1 MEKMMTKIRCKYLD
15 CLFLDERYC
24 SAAAIDLSLDTGCLT
39 YRPIDD
45 EESIGDWDDEE
56 IEAWDED
63 EETESLWE
71 VEEEED
77 ELDDEE
83 E

>member
-1 MEKMMTKIRCKYLD
+1 MTKIRCKYLD

-24 SAAAIDLSLDTGCLT
+24 TAAAIDLNPDAGCLT

-45 EESIGDWDDEE
+45 EEPLGDWNDDEIE
-56 IEAWDED
+56 IWDED
-63 EETESLWE
+63 GEEPESLWD

-77 ELDDEE
+77 ALDDDEDE
-83 E
+83 